1 MPIIGEPDEPVKPTK
16 EEMMH
21 ANTNHAS
28 VLEDIKAPV
37 RVKLAALWAT
47 LMFVYVYVDIL
58 SFYKPGVIEDILAG
72 TVWKLEITQAWA
84 FGALGLMTIPILM
97 VFLSLVLPAQ
107 ANRMTNIIVASLYV
121 VVSVGNAVGEHWAY
135 WFAFAALV
143 EVVVL
148 ALVIWYSC
156 TWPRTE
162 PQLSSDSL
170 LPAYAALGLRQT
182 L

>member
-1 MPIIGEPDEPVKPTK
+1 
-16 EEMMH
+16 MMH
-21 ANTNHAS
+21 ARTNPAS

-58 SFYKPGVIEDILAG
+58 SFYRPGVIEDILAG
-72 TVWKLEITQAWA
+72 TVWKLEITQTWA
-84 FGALGLMTIPILM
+84 LGALGLMTIPILM

-121 VVSVGNAVGEHWAY
+121 VVSVGNAVGEPWVY
-135 WFAFAALV
+135 YSAFAALV

-148 ALVIWYSC
+148 ALVIRYSW
-156 TWPRTE
+156 TWPRTD
-162 PQLSSDSL
+162 PQL
-170 LPAYAALGLRQT
+170 
-182 L
+182 